1 MEALGRTG
9 RGRSP
14 GRRRRGKPAGA
25 AAACASAES
34 ARGRVGDAAA
44 AARTREILPRL
55 EYARSLLGDICAG
68 LSAELQDISRRN
80 RRLAA
85 AEAAPVGAGEPG
97 GASPGRP
104 GIMRAAAAHR
114 SLSAA
119 LAGELAARTAALALL
134 EAASWL
140 ERAGR
145 SAPVTDEVPAA
156 IAVLRRV
163 SSALHAAYPARSAI
177 LCEASS
183 VLGGVLADSAAV
195 ADARIDFGRSNADSS
210 AALAQAKLTA
220 ESKLRR
226 LYPDMRGARMLA
238 VKRACC

>member
-1 MEALGRTG
+1 MEASGRTG

-25 AAACASAES
+25 TAACAAEA
-34 ARGRVGDAAA
+34 ARPRVGDAAA

-85 AEAAPVGAGEPG
+85 AEAAPVGAGEAD

-104 GIMRAAAAHR
+104 GIMRAAAAHT
-114 SLSAA
+114 SLPAA
-119 LAGELAARTAALALL
+119 LAGELAARTAVLALL

-140 ERAGR
+140 GRAGR

-163 SSALHAAYPARSAI
+163 SSALHAAYPAQSAL

-195 ADARIDFGRSNADSS
+195 ADARLDFGRSNAASS

-226 LYPDMRGARMLA
+226 LYPDMRGARTLA
-238 VKRACC
+238 VTCECC